1 MGTVIGTLRSTLVPG
16 LLAECESP
24 GLTSGSNTLWLYNF
38 ESKPDLQI
46 MLLCEM
52 WPQDTGQFRPDT

>member
-1 MGTVIGTLRSTLVPG
+1 MREPG
-16 LLAECESP
+16 LDF
-24 GLTSGSNTLWLYNF
+24 WQQHFMYNS